1 MALIPVKRMAQYN
14 CKNCGAE
21 LYWNAKS
28 GSLKCEYCDFEYQ
41 VTDFEDAT
49 TTKEEVP
56 DESLDADYINEELDD
71 GMVAYECKKCSGTV
85 VTSKTTMAE
94 ICPYCGEA
102 ISITSKSVGKFRP
115 KFLIPFKVE
124 KKEAKEIYQKY
135 VKKAKYSPKEF
146 KMDNIVE
153 KMQGLYAPFY
163 LHNIDNQSNH
173 LFTGEIITKRKSGE
187 YLISKHDVY
196 DLKASIDCKYEYLPT
211 DSSVRLNDYMMKCV
225 EPYDYKDLKS
235 YNPAY
240 MSGFLAEQTDEDESK
255 INETAIKRTKE
266 GNRTKAKGLFKK
278 YSGVIDKSHEFHIKK
293 HTKDY
298 SMLPVWLLNVK
309 YGSKKFQFAI
319 NGQTGKITG
328 KLPLDFKKLG
338 IVSGSTF
345 AIGDIIMSLLQL
357 GGIL

>member
-1 MALIPVKRMAQYN
+1 MIQYN

-21 LYWNAKS
+21 LYWNAKT
-28 GSLKCEYCDFEYQ
+28 GSLKCEYCDLEYQ

-49 TTKEEVP
+49 NTTKNVEDESIKEVEYISEEV
-56 DESLDADYINEELDD
+56 DE
-71 GMVAYECKKCSGTV
+71 GMVAYECNKCSGTV
-85 VTSKTTMAE
+85 ITSKTTMAD
-94 ICPYCGEA
+94 ICPYCGES

-124 KKEAKEIYQKY
+124 KKQAKEIYQNY

-146 KMDNIVE
+146 KTNNIIE
-153 KMQGLYAPFY
+153 KMQGLYSPFY
-163 LHNIDNQSNH
+163 LHNIDNQSGH
-173 LFTGEIITKRKSGE
+173 VFTGEIITKRKSGD
-187 YLISKHDVY
+187 YLITKHDVY
-196 DLKASIDCKYEYLPT
+196 DLKAAIDCKYEYLPT
-211 DSSVRLNDYMMKCV
+211 DGSVRLDDHMMKCV
-225 EPYDYKDLKS
+225 EPYDYNELKA

-240 MSGFLAEQTDEDESK
+240 MSGFLAEQTDEDENK
-255 INETAIKRTKE
+255 INQMALDRAKE
-266 GNRTKAKGLFKK
+266 GNHTKAKGLFKK
-278 YSGVIDKSHEFHIKK
+278 YAGVTDKYNNYDIKK

-345 AIGDIIMSLLQL
+345 AIVDIIMSLLQL
-357 GGIL
+357 GGVF